1 MTKLNEFDIK
11 RISAQLVRRCPDLEF
26 EIKALAAQAR
36 GDVKVQYVEVTH
48 RDGTKE
54 VMRAD
59 EYHRLT
65 ATDLAHSN
73 LRVLSDRE
81 TAHLRG

>member
-1 MTKLNEFDIK
+1 MTKLSEFDIK
-11 RISAQLVRRCPDLEF
+11 RITAQLVRRCPDMEF

-36 GDVKVQYVEVTH
+36 GDAKVQYVEVTH
-48 RDGTKE
+48 RDGSKE

-59 EYHRLT
+59 EYQRLT
-65 ATDLAHSN
+65 ATDLAHAN

-81 TAHLRG
+81 TEHLQG